1 MKLNRNRRVHIV
13 SKCATVSAVQ
23 RGPYVEAHQARHVTH
38 WTLLRHLDIALFM
51 LVTVLSAAAVTFCD
65 SVLAP
70 FLQVDLFF
78 GISAVHTVGQKVD
91 LGRHIKILAAMIWF
105 SRWLASSIIGKS
117 S

>member
-1 MKLNRNRRVHIV
+1 MLHEAQWNCWLHIETMFA
-13 SKCATVSAVQ
+13 SVSAVQ

-70 FLQVDLFF
+70 FLQVELF
-78 GISAVHTVGQKVD
+78 
-91 LGRHIKILAAMIWF
+91 LGLLQSMLWAK
-105 SRWLASSIIGKS
+105 
-117 S
+117 